1 MAAESVVLLESKV
14 SLYCQYGLI
23 AGQHL
28 LTLVTRIGLPYLQ
41 LQQTKNLRVV

>member
-1 MAAESVVLLESKV
+1 MGAESVVTLLESKV

-28 LTLVTRIGLPYLQ
+28 LTLVTRIAVRTYS
-41 LQQTKNLRVV
+41 